1 MVTLLTHPKTEMTS
15 HLKFEPGWHEIQ
27 SAPIYQGGKLVIEY
41 NPVRLPVC
49 RSNGPLDFPSWGIDV
64 FVKFHPDGKLH
75 QGKVTHSAETE
86 LDVELIGWIKPVPF
100 EIEVPEDATFVEIW
114 FNNSDYSN
122 CSTWDSRYGQNY
134 TYPVYSCKD

>member
-1 MVTLLTHPKTEMTS
+1 M
-15 HLKFEPGWHEIQ
+15 
-27 SAPIYQGGKLVIEY
+27 IEY
-41 NPVRLPVC
+41 NPLRLPVC

-86 LDVELIGWIKPVPF
+86 LDVELMGWIKPLPF

-134 TYPVYSCKD
+134 TYPVLFLQRLIYPADCFIVICLPQYQKFQHR